1 MDTKLMPLIQISLI
15 EGKSPEYI
23 KAIADG
29 IHQALCTA
37 WGIPENDRF
46 QMITEHKKEH
56 FHIDKTIWDVKRS
69 DDVVVIY
76 ITSITRTAEMKRNLY
91 KELVKVLTHNPKL
104 RKEDIFVSIV
114 NNDRENWSFGN
125 GVAQLSPE

>member
-1 MDTKLMPLIQISLI
+1 MPLIQISLI

-29 IHQALCTA
+29 VHKALCTA

-46 QMITEHKKEH
+46 QLITEYKKEH
-56 FHIDKTIWDVKRS
+56 FYIDKTIWDVKRS

-76 ITSITRTAEMKRNLY
+76 ITSITRTAEMKRNFY
-91 KELVKVLTHNPKL
+91 KEVVNVLALNPKI
-104 RKEDIFVSIV
+104 RKEDVFVSIV

-125 GVAQLSPE
+125 GIAQLSPE